1 MKILI
6 IAEHKNG
13 TLTETTRELFGL
25 SLGESE
31 VHAVVHGGNVGS
43 LTDQLGHLGAN
54 KVHLIN
60 SPSVKNHTGEVLQ
73 QTIVQLIQQLNPD
86 TVLAI
91 HSPLG
96 KDLAPRLAA
105 TLDGSLATDCIQ
117 FTLDNNNLHVRRPIY
132 SGKAT
137 AQVEFVDECL
147 KVITIRPR
155 SARPPEPDLSRSAEV
170 IEFTV
175 ELSEQKTTLKEVIAS
190 GGERPD
196 VTEAAIIVT
205 GGRSLGSAENFS
217 IIENFADLIGAAV
230 GSSRA
235 AVDAGYRPYRDQVG
249 QTGKVVSPQIYIA
262 CGVSGAIQHLAG
274 MRTSKHIVAINTD
287 PDAPIFQVA
296 EYGIVG
302 DLFEIVPLLTEA
314 VKKRNDN

>member
-1 MKILI
+1 MKVLI

-13 TLTETTRELFGL
+13 VLSEATRELFGL
-25 SLGESE
+25 PLDQAEI
-31 VHAVVHGGNVGS
+31 HAVVAGEGIAPIAEPLG
-43 LTDQLGHLGAN
+43 QLGAV
-54 KVHLIN
+54 KVHLIE
-60 SPSVKNHTGEVLQ
+60 SPTLAGGTGESLGQSLGQV
-73 QTIVQLIQQLNPD
+73 IPQLAPD
-86 TVLAI
+86 VVLAG
-91 HSPLG
+91 HTPQG
-96 KDLAPRLAA
+96 RDLAPRLAA
-105 TLDGSLATDCIQ
+105 VLDAALATDCIQ
-117 FTLDNNNLHVRRPIY
+117 VSFESDQVAVRRPVY
-132 SGKAT
+132 AGKAT
-137 AQVEFVDECL
+137 AEMEFTDDSL

-155 SARPPEPDLSRSAEV
+155 TAKAPEPDAGRSAEV
-170 IEFTV
+170 STMSIE
-175 ELSEQKTTLKEVIAS
+175 LPEQKTVLKEIIAG

-217 IIENFADLIGAAV
+217 IIENFADTIGAAV

-249 QTGKVVSPQIYIA
+249 QTGKVVSPQVYIA

-287 PDAPIFQVA
+287 PEAPIFQVA
-296 EYGIVG
+296 GHGIVG

-314 VKKRNDN
+314 VKKRNGG